1 MRSLRWRLL
10 AVLVTIPVLALAS
23 VAVAARMTADSHL
36 DQNRL
41 KFQIQQIR
49 RVGGGLT
56 DPNQPDESPVFT
68 TEVGLESNS
77 QPVLFDP
84 GTGDAYTLQADK
96 GFIEAFEED
105 QRNTIAALNRQ
116 VTIAAV
122 AVALVA
128 GAAAAWLS
136 RRIVRPVEV
145 LTAAAR
151 DLEAGDLGQRVE
163 VRGADELAMLGRA
176 FNSMAESIERNQDL
190 RRQMT
195 SDVAHELR
203 TPLNNLAGYLEA
215 IADGVV
221 EADEAT
227 IASLQ
232 EEADLLVRLVA
243 DLEELSLADA
253 GRQELMLE
261 PQALGPII
269 EQAVSMVAP
278 RARNAGI
285 AIVQETAPTPPVEA
299 DRRRLAQVVRNLLE
313 NAVTHTPAGGTIT
326 VHLSE
331 HGERVRLTVTD
342 SGPGIPAEHLAN
354 IFERFY
360 RADPSRAR
368 ATGGAGLGLAIVR
381 QLVEAHVGRVWAEN
395 AERGGARFIVELAP
409 AKVADGVTRRAINA
423 APEPQVS

>member
-1 MRSLRWRLL
+1 MRHSLRWRLL
-10 AVLVTIPVLALAS
+10 GVLVAIPVIALVA
-23 VAVAARMTADSHL
+23 VAVAARMTADSQL

-41 KFQIQQIR
+41 KFQIQQVR

-56 DPNQPDESPVFT
+56 GPFGDDDSPVFT
-68 TEVGLESNS
+68 TEIGLESDS

-84 GTGDAYTLQADK
+84 GTGDAYTLRADM

-105 QRNTIAALNRQ
+105 QRRTIAALNRQ

-122 AVALVA
+122 AVAVVA
-128 GAAAAWLS
+128 AAAAAWLS

-151 DLEAGDLGQRVE
+151 EMEGGDLGQRVD
-163 VRGADELAMLGRA
+163 VRGSDELAMLGRA
-176 FNSMAESIERNQDL
+176 FNSMAESIERNQEL
-190 RRQMT
+190 RKQMT

-221 EADEAT
+221 EPNEGT

-232 EEADLLVRLVA
+232 EEANLLVRLVG

-253 GRQELMLE
+253 GRQMLRPE
-261 PQALGPII
+261 PQPLAPII

-278 RARNAGI
+278 RARAEGI
-285 AIVQETAPTPPVEA
+285 TIVQETRPTPVVEL
-299 DRRRLAQVVRNLLE
+299 DGRRIAQVVRNLLE
-313 NAVTHTPAGGTIT
+313 NAVRHTPAGGTIS
-326 VHLSE
+326 VSLA
-331 HGERVRLTVTD
+331 ERDGGVVLTVSD
-342 SGPGIPAEHLAN
+342 DGPGIPTEHLEN

-360 RADPSRAR
+360 RTDASRAR
-368 ATGGAGLGLAIVR
+368 ATGGAGLGLAIAK
-381 QLVEAHVGRVWAEN
+381 QLVEAHGGRVWAEN
-395 AERGGARFIVELAP
+395 ADGGGARFTVWLAA
-409 AKVADGVTRRAINA
+409 AKPNTDAV
-423 APEPQVS
+423 